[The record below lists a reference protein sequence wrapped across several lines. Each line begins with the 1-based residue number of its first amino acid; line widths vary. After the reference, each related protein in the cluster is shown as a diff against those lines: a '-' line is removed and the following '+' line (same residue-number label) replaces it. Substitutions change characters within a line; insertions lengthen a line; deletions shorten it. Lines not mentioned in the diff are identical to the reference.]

1 MTVDSDVQQLMDGLT
16 EQGQKSFEEIS
27 VADGRAVV
35 ASFTGLQ
42 RPPREVAR
50 VVEETIAG
58 PGGDQELRI
67 FLPEVQPARPLPV
80 VVYYFGGGFVAGSLD
95 VADESNR
102 ALANDAG
109 VIVVAASYRLAP
121 EHKFPA
127 ATDDTF
133 AALRWVGEHIG
144 EYGGDPARIAVMGD
158 SAGGNLAAVAAQ
170 RARDEGGPEL
180 SAQVLIYPAIDANAD
195 TASKREFAEGYVIS
209 TAAMDYFWEQYLNSP
224 EEAEDPRATPS
235 RGDLTGLPPALVL
248 SVEYEVLRDEA
259 EAYAE
264 QLAAAGVEV
273 EQKRLPGLIHG
284 VYNMSGAVPRWTEIH
299 DATVEFLRDKL
310 SIS

>member
-1 MTVDSDVQQLMDGLT
+1 MAVDTAVQKIMDGLA

-27 VADGRAVV
+27 VEEGRAVV

-42 RPPREVAR
+42 KPAQDVAR
-50 VVEETIAG
+50 VVNETISG
-58 PGGDQELRI
+58 PGGDQNLRI
-67 FLPEVQPARPLPV
+67 FIPEEQPDTPLPV
-80 VVYYFGGGFVAGSLD
+80 VVYYYGGGFVAGSID
-95 VADESNR
+95 VADEANR
-102 ALANDAG
+102 ALANDLGA
-109 VIVVAASYRLAP
+109 IVVSTSYRLAP

-133 AALRWVGEHIG
+133 AALQWVGDHIG
-144 EYGGDPARIAVMGD
+144 DYGGDPARIAVMGD

-180 SAQVLIYPAIDANAD
+180 AAQVLIYPAIDANAD
-195 TASKREFAEGYVIS
+195 TESKREFAQGYVIS
-209 TAAMDYFWEQYLNSP
+209 TAAMDYFWDQYLNGP
-224 EEAEDPRATPS
+224 EETQDPQATPS
-235 RGDLTGLPPALVL
+235 KGDLTELPPALVL

-259 EAYAE
+259 EAYAD

-273 EQKRLPGLIHG
+273 ERKRLPGLIHG

-299 DATVEFLRDKL
+299 GATVDFLKSRL
-310 SIS
+310 